1 VPRYPIG
8 TCHVTNGFFGV
19 WSHSWPIPLL
29 LLSPLSPLFPSTPSR
44 AQNLPFLFFL
54 PPASHRLL
62 LRHSLISPAPL
73 SISDDDQVYIFT
85 PSYLL
90 KILYFKCFLEYVF
103 FFFFWNVCCNIW
115 HFFAFWFLSFCILG
129 VEETMIDGLLKWGL
143 WLICLVV
150 WWVYLFIITIFS
162 RPNIRHILF

>member
-1 VPRYPIG
+1 VQIIHSPSIRSKVRRRATSPIENCASTYIYISNLFYETYSNVPRYPIGTCHVTIG

-29 LLSPLSPLFPSTPSR
+29 LLSPLSPFFPSTPSR

-62 LRHSLISPAPL
+62 LRHSLISSAPL

-103 FFFFWNVCCNIW
+103 FFLNVCCNIW
-115 HFFAFWFLSFCILG
+115 HFFAF
-129 VEETMIDGLLKWGL
+129 
-143 WLICLVV
+143 
-150 WWVYLFIITIFS
+150 
-162 RPNIRHILF
+162 